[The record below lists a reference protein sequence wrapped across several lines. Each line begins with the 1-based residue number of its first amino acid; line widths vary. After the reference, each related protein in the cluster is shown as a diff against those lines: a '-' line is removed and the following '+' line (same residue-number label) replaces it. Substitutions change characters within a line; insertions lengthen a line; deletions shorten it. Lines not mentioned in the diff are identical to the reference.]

1 MMRIILLLAAIVVVA
16 SLVWYRRRRGR
27 TATAR
32 KIARQP
38 AKPAAERL
46 IRFRPGPN
54 ACSPARQQA
63 GKQVPAGDL
72 PRLPLPGCRAHRCQ
86 CRYEETPERRKRQR
100 RQQHDR
106 RESVRYDPAGG
117 GDRRK
122 KDRRT
127 ENDDPWETDR
137 E

>member
-1 MMRIILLLAAIVVVA
+1 MRLILLLAAVIVVA
-16 SLVWYRRRRGR
+16 FLVWYLRRRSQ

-32 KIARQP
+32 KIVQQS
-38 AKPAAERL
+38 AKPAADRL

-63 GKQVPAGDL
+63 GKQVPAGEL

-86 CRYEETPERRKRQR
+86 CRYEESPGRRKEQR

-106 RESVRYDPAGG
+106 RETVRYEPDGG
-117 GDRRK
+117 GDRRQ
-122 KDRRT
+122 KDRRS
-127 ENDDPWETDR
+127 EKSDPWEMDR